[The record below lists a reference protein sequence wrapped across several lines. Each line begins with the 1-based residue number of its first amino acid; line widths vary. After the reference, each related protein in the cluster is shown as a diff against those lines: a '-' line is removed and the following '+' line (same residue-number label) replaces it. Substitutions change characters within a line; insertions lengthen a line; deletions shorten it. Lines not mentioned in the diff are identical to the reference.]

1 MAGTLAIAATGA
13 WQFMPERGAQM
24 VDRDS
29 FAVFPRS
36 LGDWQQVGPPEMLA
50 PDVERALQADDY
62 HQVTLRNPAATA
74 DVGLFMAWYLDQSRG
89 GVHSPEICLP
99 GSGWEIAWLERTD
112 ITQTMGTETPF
123 MINRAII
130 QRGTTRMMVYYWFQQ
145 NERRVA
151 WDMAAKF
158 WLLVDG
164 IRTGST
170 DGATVRL
177 TTLIRS
183 DETDAQAEARLQSVL
198 TELMDPLPRFIPEE

>member
-1 MAGTLAIAATGA
+1 
-13 WQFMPERGAQM
+13 
-24 VDRDS
+24 
-29 FAVFPRS
+29 
-36 LGDWQQVGPPEMLA
+36 MLA
-50 PDVERALQADDY
+50 PDVERALRADDY
-62 HQVTLRNPAATA
+62 HQVTLRNPAAAA

-99 GSGWEIAWLERTD
+99 ASGWEIAWLERTD
-112 ITQTMGTETPF
+112 ITQDMGTETPF

-130 QRGTTRMMVYYWFQQ
+130 QQGTTRMMVYYWFQQ
-145 NERRVA
+145 GERRVA

-164 IRTGST
+164 VSTGST

-177 TTLIRS
+177 TTLIRG
-183 DETDAQAEARLQSVL
+183 DETDADAEARLQSVL